1 MIVCRCCYCL
11 IELEEKKGQ
20 SQGPPLVIPY
30 LIMHNRVNS
39 RRKILETYNAHMCL
53 LRLGTV
59 VDNFDFKVK
68 LKATKFPRCLI
79 KDMNINLLGTDEESL
94 GEP

>member
-1 MIVCRCCYCL
+1 
-11 IELEEKKGQ
+11 
-20 SQGPPLVIPY
+20 
-30 LIMHNRVNS
+30 
-39 RRKILETYNAHMCL
+39 MCL

>member
-68 LKATKFPRCLI
+68 LKATKVPRCLI
-79 KDMNINLLGTDEESL
+79 KDVNINLFGTDEESL